1 MAELIIDVS
10 DLLRELGKELEI
22 KMSKEFSPL
31 NLGTREV
38 KFAKPVD
45 LNLTLENVDSGVLA
59 QGTAEGTLILQC
71 NRCLKEFA
79 CPMKV
84 KIEEIFCHPSK
95 SQELEES
102 ETFPIMGE
110 RVDLAPV
117 IEQAFLL
124 VIPMKVLCNPKCK
137 GLCPICGK
145 NLNEGMCDCSKQEIN
160 SRFLILK
167 KLLKK

>member
-10 DLLRELGKELEI
+10 DLLREVGKELEI

-38 KFAKPVD
+38 KFAKLVD

-59 QGTAEGTLILQC
+59 QGTVEGTLILQC

-84 KIEEIFCHPSK
+84 KIEEIEFPNFHW
-95 SQELEES
+95 ES
-102 ETFPIMGE
+102 EPCE
-110 RVDLAPV
+110 KNVLKP
-117 IEQAFLL
+117 LL
-124 VIPMKVLCNPKCK
+124 LQEPE
-137 GLCPICGK
+137 
-145 NLNEGMCDCSKQEIN
+145 NL
-160 SRFLILK
+160 RFC
-167 KLLKK
+167 